1 MSESK
6 AGLRAYAPVLPLFFL
21 AAANGLLSTAFL
33 EADDVAHFEYSRWAV
48 VHPEAILEVWGRP
61 LITLFYLIPAQF
73 GPEAARL
80 WSLSLGVAAALLAG
94 ALARR
99 FGAKRPAAA
108 ALATLAMPYA
118 FVQSYA
124 IMTEL
129 FFSVVLAAGVLF
141 WRDRRFVAAVLTLTW
156 LPLARPEGFFLGV
169 FFGVAALCDRC
180 ATPEFGRRFSL
191 RRFGLALG
199 LGTGTVVWWLA
210 GLPFYRSGDWLL
222 ARWPKNWG
230 AESPYGEGRPSP
242 LFFLA
247 FLALVVTPPLVP
259 AFVAGVRRLWT
270 ARFRLE
276 ILVVGFIVVLH
287 SVLWTFRLF
296 GSAGYPRYLVTLA
309 PLLGALTGIGLD
321 GWLDRLARRGVP
333 ATDPV
338 NEAARTERRASKF
351 LFGGALL
358 AAGLVLLWPNA
369 RPYHGDVDVK
379 TLKAAAAWFLR
390 TYPDPVGRPFV
401 VVDHPAF
408 RPEADVDADGR
419 SSRFEPLPLAFA
431 PVGSVAV
438 WETKFAARYSKVS
451 RADLARLGFEEV
463 PKREVAGEPPYA
475 WDGPRPT
482 FPDPELDGYDWGVF
496 IRTRIPQSR

>member
-1 MSESK
+1 MK
-6 AGLRAYAPVLPLFFL
+6 RVLDGLRTYAPVLPLILL
-21 AAANGLLSTAFL
+21 AAANGVLSTAFL

-48 VHPEAILEVWGRP
+48 VHPDAILEVWGRP
-61 LITLFYLIPAQF
+61 LITLFYLVPAQF

-94 ALARR
+94 RLAERL
-99 FGAKRPAAA
+99 GAKRPATA
-108 ALATLAMPYA
+108 ALATLSMPYA

-129 FFSVVLAAGVLF
+129 FFSVVLATGVLF
-141 WRDRRFVAAVLTLTW
+141 WRDRRFTAAVLTLTW

-169 FFGVAALCDRC
+169 FFGLAALLDSKLTAAFGGRC
-180 ATPEFGRRFSL
+180 SP

-199 LGTGTVVWWLA
+199 LGTGTVAWWLA
-210 GLPFYRSGDWLL
+210 GLPVYRSADWLIQ
-222 ARWPKNWG
+222 RWPKNWG
-230 AESPYGEGRPSP
+230 AESPYGEGRPNP

-259 AFVAGVRRLWT
+259 AFVAGVRRMWT
-270 ARFRLE
+270 SRFRLE
-276 ILVVGFIVVLH
+276 ILTIGFIVVLH

-309 PLLGALTGIGLD
+309 PLLGAATGLGLD
-321 GWLDRLARRGVP
+321 GFLDRLARRGP
-333 ATDPV
+333 ALADPV
-338 NEAARTERRASKF
+338 AESARVERRASKF
-351 LFGGALL
+351 LLSGALL
-358 AAGLVLLWPNA
+358 AACMILLWPNA
-369 RPYHGDVDVK
+369 RPYHGDIDVK
-379 TLKAAAAWFLR
+379 TLKASAAWFLK
-390 TYPDPVGRPFV
+390 TYPEPDRRPFV

-431 PVGSVAV
+431 PIGSVAV

-463 PKREVAGEPPYA
+463 PKRDVAGEPPYS

-482 FPDPELDGYDWGVF
+482 FPDPELDAYDWGVF
-496 IRTRIPQSR
+496 IRARIPSTR